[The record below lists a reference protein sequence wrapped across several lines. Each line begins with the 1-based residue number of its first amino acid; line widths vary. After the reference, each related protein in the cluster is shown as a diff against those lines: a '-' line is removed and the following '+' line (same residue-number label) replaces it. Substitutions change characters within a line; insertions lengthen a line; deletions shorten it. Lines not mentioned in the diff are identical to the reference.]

1 MGDVAANK
9 PREQPRQNPGG
20 NKWDSM
26 IMSPIVEKSKHKMDD
41 EEEFLDIDA
50 IGDDLGRILAS
61 SKNQQ

>member
-9 PREQPRQNPGG
+9 TREQPRQNPVG